1 MGAQDL
7 WRGMGSI
14 DAEDREMDFI
24 PLGRAIRKI
33 FMCDKQLCALHLYQ
47 HAMM

>member
-7 WRGMGSI
+7 WRGIGST

-24 PLGRAIRKI
+24 PLGKTIRKI